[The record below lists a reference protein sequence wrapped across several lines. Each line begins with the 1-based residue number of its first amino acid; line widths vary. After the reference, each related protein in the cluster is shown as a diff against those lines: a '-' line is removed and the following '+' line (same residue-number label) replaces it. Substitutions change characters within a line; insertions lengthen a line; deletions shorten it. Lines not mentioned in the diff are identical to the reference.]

1 MLLHLG
7 ATWQRIYKEVNP
19 MLNRISILMATLVM
33 LTACAAPDVTLVTK
47 EPTFDKYG
55 TPTACEDGYQLSVEG
70 QYANM
75 CIPDEQGCPEG
86 YYSDNETGICQPY
99 YESDGSDQTDR
110 PQTSETSNGG
120 GSITQGQVEVFS
132 SAIGG

>member
-7 ATWQRIYKEVNP
+7 ATLKRIHEEVNP
-19 MLNRISILMATLVM
+19 MWNRVSILLTTLVV

-99 YESDGSDQTDR
+99 YESDGRDQTDR
-110 PQTSETSNGG
+110 PQMSET
-120 GSITQGQVEVFS
+120 T
-132 SAIGG
+132 IGNTIDG